1 MLAVR
6 EVVGPSPR
14 RTVFYIDIS
23 WHMLCDNSDLIG
35 LILGEQESTGQSR
48 DSGASEMSVP
58 VNEMLGWWR
67 LPKDDNIVS

>member
-1 MLAVR
+1 
-6 EVVGPSPR
+6 
-14 RTVFYIDIS
+14 
-23 WHMLCDNSDLIG
+23 MLCDKGDLIG